1 MQNFIEPI
9 VDARIELAK
18 IRDGQIQNPIARL
31 IRIATH
37 WTIVK
42 AHTYDDHGGKIYST
56 VTDAKGNFTVKMPPG
71 QNYLI
76 TWWDPSRS
84 TFVTT
89 FVSDSVPVN
98 LVSIN
103 PLEPAHTT
111 VATS

>member
-1 MQNFIEPI
+1 L
-9 VDARIELAK
+9 V
-18 IRDGQIQNPIARL
+18 
-31 IRIATH
+31 RIASH
-37 WTIVK
+37 WRIVK
-42 AHTYDDHGGKIYST
+42 AHTYDDSGGTIYST
-56 VTDAKGNFTVKMPPG
+56 TTDANGKFTVNIPPG

-76 TWWDPSRS
+76 TWWDPTRS

-98 LVSIN
+98 LITIN